1 MKELKLWIGLIVVAV
16 VITELCAM
24 LEGAGYINFNIAQV
38 PTILSLFM

>member
-16 VITELCAM
+16 VIIEICAV
-24 LEGAGYINFNIAQV
+24 LEGAGYINFNVAQV